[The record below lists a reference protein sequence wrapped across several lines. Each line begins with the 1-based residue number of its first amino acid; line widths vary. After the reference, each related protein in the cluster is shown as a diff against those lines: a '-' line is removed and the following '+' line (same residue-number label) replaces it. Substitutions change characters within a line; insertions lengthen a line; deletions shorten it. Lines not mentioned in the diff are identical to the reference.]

1 MTVWTVSHI
10 LLCNTCTCILHTFY
24 GKGRQFTMYIYMYI
38 VLALYPVGDVHI
50 QVHNMYTDTFV
61 YGVQ

>member
-1 MTVWTVSHI
+1 MDSLTYPIVQYMY
-10 LLCNTCTCILHTFY
+10 TFY
-24 GKGRQFTMYIYMYI
+24 GKGRHFTMYMYMYVYI

-50 QVHNMYTDTFV
+50 QVHMYTDTFV